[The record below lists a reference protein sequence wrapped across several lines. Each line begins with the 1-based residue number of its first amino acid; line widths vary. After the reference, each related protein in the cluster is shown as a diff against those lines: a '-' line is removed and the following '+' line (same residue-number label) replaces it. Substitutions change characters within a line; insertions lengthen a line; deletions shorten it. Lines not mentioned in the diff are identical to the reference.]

1 MGSHISEALSQSAGN
16 SVRHSRSAQDNDRD
30 RAATAN
36 FEAHTQVND
45 SMDWSGLS
53 NHDLDLIIANLE
65 ARASERRSKIRRIEA
80 LSEELGLNICEQDW
94 MAFLDRPSSESSL
107 GIVFGE
113 TCDHGEI
120 SAQSDALQNVEPM
133 PVSGRRANYDPV
145 VIDSGPAKSSSDVQ
159 ADSQVPRRSLRLLHG
174 LERPHNQLE
183 QQGSDGH
190 NCHEGGE
197 AQEIVNGQRFTIQ
210 AQEMAPIADTNQNCG
225 QSDCSMVSVD
235 GVATPTAWSVVLKTY
250 PKEIAA
256 EFKHGKRPTNNQV
269 RSMVS
274 SFK

>member
-1 MGSHISEALSQSAGN
+1 
-16 SVRHSRSAQDNDRD
+16 
-30 RAATAN
+30 
-36 FEAHTQVND
+36 
-45 SMDWSGLS
+45 MDWSGLS

-107 GIVFGE
+107 GIVVGE

-133 PVSGRRANYDPV
+133 PVSGRRANCDPV
-145 VIDSGPAKSSSDVQ
+145 LMDSGPANSSSDVQ
-159 ADSQVPRRSLRLLHG
+159 ADSQLPRRSLRLLHG

-183 QQGSDGH
+183 QQSSDGY

-197 AQEIVNGQRFTIQ
+197 AEEIVNDQRFTIQ
-210 AQEMAPIADTNQNCG
+210 TQEIAPIADTNQSSG

-274 SFK
+274 SIA